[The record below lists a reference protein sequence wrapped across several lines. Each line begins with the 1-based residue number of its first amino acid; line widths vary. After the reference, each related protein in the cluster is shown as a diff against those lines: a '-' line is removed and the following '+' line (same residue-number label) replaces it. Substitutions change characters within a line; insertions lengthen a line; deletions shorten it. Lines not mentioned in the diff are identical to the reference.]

1 MENHIVS
8 LIKNKRLVY
17 KKRRLQSLK
26 KNKVRVKLKTIGV
39 CASDVPR
46 AFENGAYN
54 YPLVMGHEMSG
65 EIYESKIKN
74 FKYKDKV
81 SIFPLI
87 PCKKCENCKV
97 KKYNH
102 CKAYGY
108 YGSRQD
114 GGFAKFIDVDPWNII
129 KTNKRLNFLD
139 TFALEP
145 SAVALNTVNKTF
157 KKKPNKKKILIIGS
171 GFIGLL
177 ISKIIE
183 IKFQSSDVTIIDRN
197 KHKLK
202 LVSKKFKKKFFTT
215 KKKENFFLDR
225 FDYVIDTTGSSEVI
239 NLALNYVKNQG
250 SITLMGNINEN
261 VTLKKKNVN
270 LILRKELSIIGVW
283 NSNYKSLSQNDWNE
297 VLKLLKKGLKPSKY
311 LSHKIKLEQLP
322 KYLNKIYLNKLRKE
336 KFKYLKIV
344 VNND

>member
-8 LIKNKRLVY
+8 LTKNKKLVY
-17 KKRRLQSLK
+17 KQRKLKSLK
-26 KNKVRVKLKTIGV
+26 KNKIRVKLKTIGV

-65 EIYESKIKN
+65 EIYESRVKN
-74 FKYKDKV
+74 FKLKDKV

-87 PCKKCENCKV
+87 PCKKCENCKI

-102 CKAYGY
+102 CESYGY

-114 GGFAKFIDVDPWNII
+114 GGFAKFIDVDPWNLI
-129 KTNKRLNFLD
+129 KTNKSLNFLD

-157 KKKPNKKKILIIGS
+157 KTKPNKKKILIIGS

-177 ISKIIE
+177 ISQIIE
-183 IKFQSSDVTIIDRN
+183 IKFQSPDVTIIDRN

-202 LVSKKFKKKFFTT
+202 LASKKHKKKILKE
-215 KKKENFFLDR
+215 KKVENSFLNR
-225 FDYVIDTTGSSEVI
+225 FEFVIDTTGSSEII

-261 VTLKKKNVN
+261 VNIKKKNIN

-283 NSNYKSLSQNDWNE
+283 NSNFKNSSQNDWDE
-297 VLKLLKKGLKPSKY
+297 VLKLIKKGLKPSKY

-322 KYLNKIYLNKLRKE
+322 KYLKKIYLNKLKKV
-336 KFKYLKIV
+336 KFKYLKLV

>member
-8 LIKNKRLVY
+8 LTKNKKLVY
-17 KKRRLQSLK
+17 KQRKLKSLK
-26 KNKVRVKLKTIGV
+26 KNKIRVKLKTIGV

-65 EIYESKIKN
+65 EIYESRVKN
-74 FKYKDKV
+74 FKLKDKV

-87 PCKKCENCKV
+87 PCKKCENCKI

-102 CKAYGY
+102 CKSYGY

-114 GGFAKFIDVDPWNII
+114 GGFAKFIDVDPWNLI
-129 KTNKRLNFLD
+129 KTNKSLNFLD

-157 KKKPNKKKILIIGS
+157 KTKPNKKKILIIGS

-177 ISKIIE
+177 ISQIIE
-183 IKFQSSDVTIIDRN
+183 IKFQSPNVTIIDRN

-202 LVSKKFKKKFFTT
+202 LASKKHKKKILKE
-215 KKKENFFLDR
+215 KKVENSFLNR
-225 FDYVIDTTGSSEVI
+225 FEFVIDTTGSSEII

-261 VTLKKKNVN
+261 VNIKKKNIN

-283 NSNYKSLSQNDWNE
+283 NSNFKNSSQNDWDE
-297 VLKLLKKGLKPSKY
+297 VLKLIKKGLKPSKY

-322 KYLNKIYLNKLRKE
+322 KYLKKIYLNKLKKV
-336 KFKYLKIV
+336 KFKYLKLV

>member
-1 MENHIVS
+1 MENQIVS
-8 LIKNKRLVY
+8 LIKNKKLVY
-17 KKRRLQSLK
+17 KKRKLQSLK
-26 KNKVRVKLKTIGV
+26 KNKIRVKLKTIGV

-65 EIYESKIKN
+65 VIYESRVKN
-74 FKYKDKV
+74 FKLKDKV

-87 PCKKCENCKV
+87 PCKKCENCKI

-102 CKAYGY
+102 CKSYGY

-114 GGFAKFIDVDPWNII
+114 GGFAKFIDVDPWNLI
-129 KTNKRLNFLD
+129 KTNKSLNFLD

-157 KKKPNKKKILIIGS
+157 KTKPNKKKILIIGS

-177 ISKIIE
+177 ISQIIE
-183 IKFQSSDVTIIDRN
+183 IKFQSPNVTIIDRN

-202 LVSKKFKKKFFTT
+202 LASKKHKKKILKE
-215 KKKENFFLDR
+215 KKVENSFLNR
-225 FDYVIDTTGSSEVI
+225 FEFVIDTTGSSEII

-261 VTLKKKNVN
+261 VNIKKKNIN

-283 NSNYKSLSQNDWNE
+283 NSNFKNSSQNDWDE
-297 VLKLLKKGLKPSKY
+297 VLKLIKKGLKPSKY

-322 KYLNKIYLNKLRKE
+322 KYLKKIYLNKLKKV
-336 KFKYLKIV
+336 KFKYLKLV

>member
-8 LIKNKRLVY
+8 LTKNKKLVY
-17 KKRRLQSLK
+17 KQRKLKSLK
-26 KNKVRVKLKTIGV
+26 KNKIRVKLKTIGV

-65 EIYESKIKN
+65 EIYESRVKN
-74 FKYKDKV
+74 FKLKDKV

-87 PCKKCENCKV
+87 PCKKCENCKI

-102 CKAYGY
+102 CKSYGY

-114 GGFAKFIDVDPWNII
+114 GGFAKFIDVDPWNLI
-129 KTNKRLNFLD
+129 KTNKSLNFLD

-157 KKKPNKKKILIIGS
+157 KTKPNKKKILIIGS

-177 ISKIIE
+177 ISQIIE
-183 IKFQSSDVTIIDRN
+183 IKFQSPDVTIIDRN

-202 LVSKKFKKKFFTT
+202 LASKKHKKKILKE
-215 KKKENFFLDR
+215 KKVENSFLNR
-225 FDYVIDTTGSSEVI
+225 FEFVIDTTGSSEII

-261 VTLKKKNVN
+261 VNIKKKNIN

-283 NSNYKSLSQNDWNE
+283 NSNFKNSSQNDWDE
-297 VLKLLKKGLKPSKY
+297 VLKLIKKGLKPSKY

-322 KYLNKIYLNKLRKE
+322 KYLKKIYLNKLKKV
-336 KFKYLKIV
+336 KFKYLKLV

>member
-1 MENHIVS
+1 MENQIVS
-8 LIKNKRLVY
+8 LIKNKKLVY
-17 KKRRLQSLK
+17 KKRKLQSLK
-26 KNKVRVKLKTIGV
+26 KNKIRVKLKTIGV

-65 EIYESKIKN
+65 EIYESRVKN
-74 FKYKDKV
+74 FKLKDKV

-87 PCKKCENCKV
+87 PCKKCENCKI

-102 CKAYGY
+102 CKSYGY

-114 GGFAKFIDVDPWNII
+114 GGFAKFIDVDPWNLI
-129 KTNKRLNFLD
+129 KTNKSLNFLD

-157 KKKPNKKKILIIGS
+157 KTKPNKKKILIIGS

-177 ISKIIE
+177 ISQIIE
-183 IKFQSSDVTIIDRN
+183 IKFQSPNVTIIDRN

-202 LVSKKFKKKFFTT
+202 LASKKHKKKILKE
-215 KKKENFFLDR
+215 KKVENSFLNR
-225 FDYVIDTTGSSEVI
+225 FEFVIDTTGSSEII

-261 VTLKKKNVN
+261 VNIKKKNIN

-283 NSNYKSLSQNDWNE
+283 NSNFKNSSQNDWDE
-297 VLKLLKKGLKPSKY
+297 VLKLIKKGLKPSKY

-322 KYLNKIYLNKLRKE
+322 KYLKKIYLNKLKKV
-336 KFKYLKIV
+336 KFKYLKLV